1 MNYGVKGTRTSILQI
16 QQEPLP
22 GGPIGAG
29 GGRDQLAPTPYQLPR
44 LARPEGCCDMS
55 CDCLSKYHGRA
66 SRDALRVWSGWAS
79 TVIHGPRYEPD
90 YGPRYE
96 PDYGPRYAPG
106 RRAALRAGPRAAL
119 HAGPTTAPP
128 CRWTFGPTDGRRR
141 YIPMDIEDPRPWS
154 LQPDSCTVRWDYARG
169 SDSAMLESTTHR
181 WTGQLGPR
189 HPPAPARTCSHSW
202 LGTRAGARGATWAN
216 PGWNWWKAETTAG
229 RARTGRALDVGVMG
243 K

>member
-96 PDYGPRYAPG
+96 PDYGPCYASGRRATPRVGPPG
-106 RRAALRAGPRAAL
+106 RATRRAAGRAALRTIYSA
-119 HAGPTTAPP
+119 TAPLDLRTNGQTTP
-128 CRWTFGPTDGRRR
+128 MHVATCLATASASTMDGPAGTH
-141 YIPMDIEDPRPWS
+141 
-154 LQPDSCTVRWDYARG
+154 CG
-169 SDSAMLESTTHR
+169 SGA
-181 WTGQLGPR
+181 
-189 HPPAPARTCSHSW
+189 
-202 LGTRAGARGATWAN
+202 AGLLR
-216 PGWNWWKAETTAG
+216 
-229 RARTGRALDVGVMG
+229 
-243 K
+243 

>member
-79 TVIHGPRYEPD
+79 TVIHGPRCEL
-90 YGPRYE
+90 
-96 PDYGPRYAPG
+96 DYGPRYASG
-106 RRAALRAGPRAAL
+106 RRPRHTQDQPQRHRAAGPLDQRTDDADTYQWTSRTRAPGVYSRIHVPYAGTTLGGRTRPCWSLLHTAGQDNSGRVIRLHLLGPAAILGSGPEQGREEQRGPTRGGTGGRRRLRRAEPGRAGP
-119 HAGPTTAPP
+119 
-128 CRWTFGPTDGRRR
+128 
-141 YIPMDIEDPRPWS
+141 
-154 LQPDSCTVRWDYARG
+154 
-169 SDSAMLESTTHR
+169 
-181 WTGQLGPR
+181 
-189 HPPAPARTCSHSW
+189 
-202 LGTRAGARGATWAN
+202 
-216 PGWNWWKAETTAG
+216 
-229 RARTGRALDVGVMG
+229 
-243 K
+243 

>member
-1 MNYGVKGTRTSILQI
+1 
-16 QQEPLP
+16 
-22 GGPIGAG
+22 
-29 GGRDQLAPTPYQLPR
+29 
-44 LARPEGCCDMS
+44 MS

-96 PDYGPRYAPG
+96 PD

>member
-1 MNYGVKGTRTSILQI
+1 MGARNSIPQI

-66 SRDALRVWSGWAS
+66 SRDALRGWSGWAS

-96 PDYGPRYAPG
+96 QDYGPRYASG
-106 RRAALRAGPRAAL
+106 RRAALRVGPPSRATRRAAGPRYASDRRPRCTPDQL
-119 HAGPTTAPP
+119 QRHCTAGPSDQRTEDADTYQWTSRPRAPGVYSRIHVPYAGTTL
-128 CRWTFGPTDGRRR
+128 GGR
-141 YIPMDIEDPRPWS
+141 
-154 LQPDSCTVRWDYARG
+154 T
-169 SDSAMLESTTHR
+169 
-181 WTGQLGPR
+181 
-189 HPPAPARTCSHSW
+189 RTAGVYYTP
-202 LGTRAGARGATWAN
+202 LDRTTRAASSACTC
-216 PGWNWWKAETTAG
+216 
-229 RARTGRALDVGVMG
+229 
-243 K
+243 

>member
-1 MNYGVKGTRTSILQI
+1 MRHVLRLPQQVPWTGQPGRTTGLERLGFYGDTW
-16 QQEPLP
+16 
-22 GGPIGAG
+22 A
-29 GGRDQLAPTPYQLPR
+29 
-44 LARPEGCCDMS
+44 
-55 CDCLSKYHGRA
+55 
-66 SRDALRVWSGWAS
+66 ALRAGL
-79 TVIHGPRYEPD
+79 
-90 YGPRYE
+90 
-96 PDYGPRYAPG
+96 
-106 RRAALRAGPRAAL
+106 RAALRAGLRAAP

-128 CRWTFGPTDGRRR
+128 RRWTFGPTDGRRR

-189 HPPAPARTCSHSW
+189 HPPAPARTCSHTW
-202 LGTRAGARGATWAN
+202 LGTQAGAGGATWAN

>member
-90 YGPRYE
+90 YGPRYRDE
-96 PDYGPRYAPG
+96 PDYGPRCTPDQLQRLRAAGPSDQRTDDADTYQWTSRTRAPG
-106 RRAALRAGPRAAL
+106 VYSRIHVPYAGTTLGGRTRPCWSLLHTAGQDNSGRVIRLHLLGPAAILGSGPEQGREEQRGPTRGGTGGRRRLRRAEPGRAGP
-119 HAGPTTAPP
+119 
-128 CRWTFGPTDGRRR
+128 
-141 YIPMDIEDPRPWS
+141 
-154 LQPDSCTVRWDYARG
+154 
-169 SDSAMLESTTHR
+169 
-181 WTGQLGPR
+181 
-189 HPPAPARTCSHSW
+189 
-202 LGTRAGARGATWAN
+202 
-216 PGWNWWKAETTAG
+216 
-229 RARTGRALDVGVMG
+229 
-243 K
+243 

>member
-1 MNYGVKGTRTSILQI
+1 MRHVLRLPQQVPWTGQPGRTTGLERLGFYGDTW
-16 QQEPLP
+16 
-22 GGPIGAG
+22 A
-29 GGRDQLAPTPYQLPR
+29 
-44 LARPEGCCDMS
+44 
-55 CDCLSKYHGRA
+55 
-66 SRDALRVWSGWAS
+66 ALRAGLRAALRAGLRAALR
-79 TVIHGPRYEPD
+79 TGPPGHATRRAA
-90 YGPRYE
+90 GQC
-96 PDYGPRYAPG
+96 YAPG
-106 RRAALRAGPRAAL
+106 RRAALRAGPLAAL

-202 LGTRAGARGATWAN
+202 LGTRAGAGGATWAN

>member
-29 GGRDQLAPTPYQLPR
+29 GGRDQIAPTPYQLPR
-44 LARPEGCCDMS
+44 LARPEGCSDMS

-90 YGPRYE
+90 YGPRH
-96 PDYGPRYAPG
+96 ASG
-106 RRAALRAGPRAAL
+106 RRAAP

-128 CRWTFGPTDGRRR
+128 RRWTFGPTDGRRR

-154 LQPDSCTVRWDYARG
+154 LQPDSCTVRWDYVRG
-169 SDSAMLESTTHR
+169 SDRLCLLRHVLRLPQSVP
-181 WTGQLGPR
+181 WTGQPG
-189 HPPAPARTCSHSW
+189 RTTGLFNCVLW
-202 LGTRAGARGATWAN
+202 MLAT
-216 PGWNWWKAETTAG
+216 
-229 RARTGRALDVGVMG
+229 
-243 K
+243 